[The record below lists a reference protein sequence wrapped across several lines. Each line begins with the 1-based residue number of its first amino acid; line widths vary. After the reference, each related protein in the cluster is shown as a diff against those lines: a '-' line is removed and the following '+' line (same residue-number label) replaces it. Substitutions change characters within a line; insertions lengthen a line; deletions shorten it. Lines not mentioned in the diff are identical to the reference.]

1 MILFILIAIGMA
13 LYTIFADGWLIDS
26 IKNIEETN
34 KEVKENIEYGRMNYA
49 PFSFRKYDEHD
60 YESVPKNILY
70 WIILNIFFNMV
81 NFIIV
86 WVISLIVVAC
96 CPKAGQ
102 SYYTFNINSLK
113 DNLVTSG
120 EIHGSAFCVRGKI
133 DGEISYFFSRTTDKG
148 EIIEHIPAN
157 KSYIKYDD
165 DKNPCI
171 EVHEKNKNIPGFVEK
186 LLFIKYWNN
195 NHLDYYVIIVP
206 TGTFSADRIY
216 NIDME

>member
-1 MILFILIAIGMA
+1 MILFILISIGIA

-34 KEVKENIEYGRMNYA
+34 KEVKENIEYGRTNYDT
-49 PFSFRKYDEHD
+49 FSFRKYNEHD

-81 NFIIV
+81 NFIFVFI
-86 WVISLIVVAC
+86 ISTIVVLC
-96 CPKAGQ
+96 CPKAE

-120 EIHGSAFCVRGKI
+120 EIHGGAFCVRGTI

-148 EIIEHIPAN
+148 ETIGHIPAN

-165 DKNPCI
+165 NKKPCI
-171 EVHEKNKNIPGFVEK
+171 EVHQKNHKIPEIVEK
-186 LLFIKYWNN
+186 LLFTKWCNGKSV
-195 NHLDYYVIIVP
+195 DYYVIIAP
-206 TGTFSADRIY
+206 NGTTSITGTY
-216 NIDME
+216 EIDME

>member
-1 MILFILIAIGMA
+1 MILFILITIGIA

-34 KEVKENIEYGRMNYA
+34 KEVKEKIEYDRTNYDT
-49 PFSFRKYDEHD
+49 FSFRKYNEHD

-70 WIILNIFFNMV
+70 WIMINIFFNMV
-81 NFIIV
+81 NFIFVFI
-86 WVISLIVVAC
+86 ISTIVVLC
-96 CPKAGQ
+96 CPKAE

-120 EIHGSAFCVRGKI
+120 EIHGGAFCVSGTI

-148 EIIEHIPAN
+148 ETIGHIPAN

-165 DKNPCI
+165 NKKPCI
-171 EVHEKNKNIPGFVEK
+171 EVHQKNHKIPEIVEK
-186 LLFIKYWNN
+186 LLFTKWCNDKSV
-195 NHLDYYVIIVP
+195 DYYVIIAP
-206 TGTFSADRIY
+206 NGTISTTGTY
-216 NIDME
+216 EIDME